1 VRFKK
6 IQSVAKI
13 SQSAAEERADDA
25 LADEFHCRRRRKMF
39 SSCVRAPFSE
49 VFIFAL
55 AVVFALAT
63 GESALTRPKQQRA
76 EHRAPPTVERCLLPV
91 TPDASGTPIMMQ
103 ACQNGRG
110 GLRIIRRNAER
121 PRTIT
126 HGSIHARE
134 YHLSAAGPLAERA
147 IAAAPNPPCLLQA
160 AADQPRPRPCRQLPY
175 SFPPGGETTA
185 PIATSWCTPCVNK

>member
-1 VRFKK
+1 
-6 IQSVAKI
+6 
-13 SQSAAEERADDA
+13 
-25 LADEFHCRRRRKMF
+25 
-39 SSCVRAPFSE
+39 
-49 VFIFAL
+49 
-55 AVVFALAT
+55 
-63 GESALTRPKQQRA
+63 LTRPKQQRA
-76 EHRAPPTVERCLLPV
+76 EHRAPPPVERCLLPV

-160 AADQPRPRPCRQLPY
+160 AADQPRPRPCRQLPD

-185 PIATSWCTPCVNK
+185 PIATSWCAPGVNKRPHSLRHWTGRQFLTLPLPQFSPLAVTFWPWCWGRLGLRRGFSARGRLQWPKS